1 MPLAKRLSIG
11 LEIRQSELVKV
22 AAEAAAAEVKPF
34 TVLVAVAANWPA
46 RAQVKGAPISH
57 SSQVRLQLLCPPW
70 RRVPLPWLR
79 WRPAHV
85 MCLARQSHFTNDSS
99 SLQSV
104 L

>member
-22 AAEAAAAEVKPF
+22 AAAAEAEAEEVKPF

-57 SSQVRLQLLCPPW
+57 GQGGQAGRLPG
-70 RRVPLPWLR
+70 VIAIGLPVVASR
-79 WRPAHV
+79 ATH
-85 MCLARQSHFTNDSS
+85 LAKVAPKLT
-99 SLQSV
+99 
-104 L
+104 

>member
-22 AAEAAAAEVKPF
+22 AAAAEAEAEVKPF

-57 SSQVRLQLLCPPW
+57 GHGGQAA
-70 RRVPLPWLR
+70 RRPGVIAIGLPVVASR
-79 WRPAHV
+79 ATH
-85 MCLARQSHFTNDSS
+85 LAKVAPKLT
-99 SLQSV
+99 
-104 L
+104 